1 MTGMELRSVEVNG
14 RPIQYQLRRAD
25 RKTLSI
31 SVEPDRRVVVIAPVS
46 ADRDAVDAR
55 VRRRATWIR
64 RQQRYFETLP
74 PLPTPRRWISG
85 ETHRYLGRQYR
96 LKVVRGP
103 AASVRLTG
111 GFFIVT
117 TPDIADTGT
126 IEKAMADWYH
136 SHARELLPKRMQC
149 LLGGSTWLRPQ
160 QAPQLALRR
169 MKLRWGSTTPGG
181 RICLNVDLVKLPLGC
196 IDYVVAHELVHLH
209 VPNHGAPFWRLL
221 GRIYPDWERWRS
233 RLDLQET

>member
-1 MTGMELRSVEVNG
+1 MTGAELRSIEVNG
-14 RPIQYQLRRAD
+14 RPIHYRLRRAD
-25 RKTLSI
+25 RETLSI
-31 SVEPDRRVVVIAPVS
+31 SVEPDRRVVVIAPFS
-46 ADRDAVDAR
+46 AAHDVVDAR

-64 RQQRYFETLP
+64 RQQHYFDTLP
-74 PLPTPRRWISG
+74 PPATPRRWISG

-96 LKVVRGP
+96 LKLVRGP
-103 AASVRLTG
+103 ATSVRLVG

-117 TPDIADTGT
+117 TPDIADSSAV
-126 IEKAMADWYH
+126 EKAMVEWYH
-136 SHARELLPKRMQC
+136 AHARELLRKRVQHR
-149 LLGGSTWLRPQ
+149 LEHSTWLRLPR
-160 QAPQLALRR
+160 APQLTLKR

-181 RICLNVDLVKLPLGC
+181 RVYLNVDLVKLPLGC

-221 GRIYPDWERWRS
+221 GRVYPDWERWRR